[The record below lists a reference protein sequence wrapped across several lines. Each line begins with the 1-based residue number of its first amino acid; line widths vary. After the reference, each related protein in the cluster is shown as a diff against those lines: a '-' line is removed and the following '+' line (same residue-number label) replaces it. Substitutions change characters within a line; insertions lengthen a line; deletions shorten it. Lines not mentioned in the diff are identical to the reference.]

1 VYSFGVMILELITGK
16 RPTDVLF
23 QEGLTLHD
31 WVGRHH
37 PHDFAAVVAHSW
49 LTSPAA
55 QVVDEMV
62 VDETVGADDI
72 VAELIDLGLACTQ
85 QSPLARPTM
94 VEVCHEITL
103 IGEDLGKRGCAA
115 PSVAMTVSDGSCS
128 TMDSSF

>member
-31 WVGRHH
+31 WVRRHH
-37 PHDFAAVVAHSW
+37 PHDFAAVVARSW
-49 LTSPAA
+49 LTSPA
-55 QVVDEMV
+55 DDM
-62 VDETVGADDI
+62 VGADDM

-85 QSPLARPTM
+85 QSPPARPTM

-103 IGEDLGKRGCAA
+103 IGEDLAKRACAA
-115 PSVAMTVSDGSCS
+115 PSVAMTLSDGACS
-128 TMDSSF
+128 TTDSSF